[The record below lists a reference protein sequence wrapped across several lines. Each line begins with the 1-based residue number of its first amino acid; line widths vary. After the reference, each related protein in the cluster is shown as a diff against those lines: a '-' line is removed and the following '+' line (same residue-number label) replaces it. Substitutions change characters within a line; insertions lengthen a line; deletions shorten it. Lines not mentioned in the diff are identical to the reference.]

1 MKRTKLFSRVGFL
14 ALSLALLLVLSGC
27 APGITDDVD
36 VEDLDIVETAEGA
49 EIFDTLLAA
58 AAEAGLVDTLKSEG
72 PFTVFAPTDD
82 AFVDLLDGLEITA
95 GDLLEDERLVNIL
108 KYHVLAGKVMAGD
121 LSDGDTPETL
131 LIPQILMI
139 GVADEK
145 VTVNDIEVTTPDI
158 EASNGVIHVIDGVLF
173 PPDIVET
180 AEGAEIFDTL
190 LAAAAKAGLVDALK
204 SDDLLTVFAP
214 TDDAFVDLLD
224 DLEITADDLLAS
236 DELEDILLYHVV
248 SGQVMSADLSDGQ
261 EVETLLDEK
270 ITITINDGVFV
281 NDAEVSIADI
291 ETLNGV
297 IHVIDAVLWPP
308 DL

>member
-82 AFVDLLDGLEITA
+82 AFVNLLDGLEITA

-121 LSDGDTPETL
+121 LSDGDTPDTL

-145 VTVNDIEVTTPDI
+145 VTVNGIEVTTPDI

-190 LAAAAKAGLVDALK
+190 LAAAAEAGLVDALK